1 MEGKKGKIIPIAIGI
16 EFVNYSMAQTEFSF
30 KAQMWKRLKKNRGAL
45 FGLIIIVL
53 AVLISIFGYVI
64 APDNSPNADLQ
75 TVEIQAKK
83 PGYIQQFLKINER
96 KYWDGFAFE
105 HFFSGKK
112 NHFQLIP
119 IKGYRIHGD
128 SLLINKFIDDD
139 TTVVQYYSVNG
150 LTFNKPE
157 NVQKNIVAKK
167 YWLGT
172 DKFGRD
178 ILSRLLIGTRV
189 SLAVGLIAV
198 LISLTL
204 GIILGSLAGYYRGW
218 IDEVI
223 MWLVNVTWSIPTLLL
238 VFAITMAMGK
248 GFWQIFIAVG
258 LTMWVSVARLI
269 RGQVMAIKEMEYVQ
283 AARALGLK
291 DSRIILRHILPNI
304 LGPVLVIAAGNFATA
319 IIVEA
324 GLSFLGIGIQPPQ
337 PSWGLMIKENY
348 NFIITHNPLL
358 ALIPGFAIMLF
369 VLAFNLVGN
378 GLRDAVDVKTT

>member
-1 MEGKKGKIIPIAIGI
+1 
-16 EFVNYSMAQTEFSF
+16 MAQTNFSF
-30 KAQMWKRLKKNRGAL
+30 KAEMWKRLKKNRGAL

-53 AVLISIFGYVI
+53 AVVVSIFGYVI

-83 PGYIQQFLKINER
+83 PGYSQQFLKIPGNNNEEGNWLDHFISGR
-96 KYWDGFAFE
+96 K
-105 HFFSGKK
+105 
-112 NHFQLIP
+112 NNFQLIP
-119 IKGYRIHGD
+119 IKGYSIKGD
-128 SLLINKFIDDD
+128 SLLVNKYIDDD
-139 TTVVQYYSVNG
+139 TTVVQYYSINQ
-150 LTFNKPE
+150 LTNNNPAGI
-157 NVQKNIVAKK
+157 QKNIITKK

-178 ILSRLLIGTRV
+178 ILSRLIIGTRV

-204 GIILGSLAGYYRGW
+204 GIILGALAGYYRGW
-218 IDEVI
+218 IDELI

-291 DSRIILRHILPNI
+291 NSRIIIRHILPNI
-304 LGPVLVIAAGNFATA
+304 LGPVMVIAASNFATA
-319 IIVEA
+319 IIIEA

-358 ALIPGFAIMLF
+358 ALIPGFAIMLL
-369 VLAFNLVGN
+369 VLAFNLLGN
-378 GLRDAVDVKTT
+378 GLRDAVDVRTPSAP